1 MQRSEDFHV
10 YTHPPH
16 HHAFSAVVG
25 IKANDDETLSGNWQI
40 LTRSKND
47 REFKTIKLSYFGWI
61 PDLDTLQTRLAIQ
74 LSDVRFQMIA
84 NQRFSIWSSVRSL
97 IERDMITVTHPALSK
112 EDAKTAALNLV
123 PTNWSLRLEITA
135 NFEGGLFL
143 EIRGRLLYFILVS

>member
-84 NQRFSIWSSVRSL
+84 TFCSRMHRSNLNPVASIHSY
-97 IERDMITVTHPALSK
+97 DM
-112 EDAKTAALNLV
+112 
-123 PTNWSLRLEITA
+123 
-135 NFEGGLFL
+135 
-143 EIRGRLLYFILVS
+143 